1 MAKYTKYIIS
11 YITIFSVLFSSL
23 GVTIYY
29 HHCNTERITLK
40 SIFGKPHC
48 EHDNPNDIDLAEV
61 ENTCC
66 NHHEMDDSNKCNVP
80 TPINESSIKI
90 PSCCVDSQLTFKLNE
105 NLLKNSISN
114 SNDIKPS
121 VSQSHTQIEKNNT
134 KDDFFTR
141 AKQYLDKKIKQPI
154 KKFIS
159 LLRQLSN
166 LASQSDSDSYS
177 I

>member
-1 MAKYTKYIIS
+1 MPKYPKYIIT
-11 YITIFSVLFSSL
+11 YITIFSLLFSSL

-29 HHCNTERITLK
+29 HHCNTEQITLE
-40 SIFGKPHC
+40 SIFGKTHC
-48 EHDNPNDIDLAEV
+48 VHDNPNDIDLAEV
-61 ENTCC
+61 ESPCC
-66 NHHEMDDSNKCNVP
+66 NHEMDDAKKCNVP
-80 TPINESSIKI
+80 TPINESSIKTQ
-90 PSCCVDSQLTFKLNE
+90 SCCVDSQLTFKLNE
-105 NLLKNSISN
+105 NLLKNSSSN
-114 SNDIKPS
+114 SKDIKPN
-121 VSQSHTQIEKNNT
+121 VSQSYTQIEKNNP

-159 LLRQLSN
+159 LLRQLSK